1 MPSLMDEACQDQR
14 QVEEQ
19 KQLSQPACQ
28 RDEARHHVC
37 EAHDPQFAV
46 GDMPDLMRQNPGEFS
61 PSSWSSSR
69 WVTQMALSS
78 GLPRPKAFGSRLGT
92 R

>member
-1 MPSLMDEACQDQR
+1 MHPELRNAAAG
-14 QVEEQ
+14 Q
-19 KQLSQPACQ
+19 K
-28 RDEARHHVC
+28 D
-37 EAHDPQFAV
+37 HDPQVAV

-61 PSSWSSSR
+61 PSSWSSSP

>member
-1 MPSLMDEACQDQR
+1 MDEACQDQR

-37 EAHDPQFAV
+37 EAHDPQVAV
-46 GDMPDLMRQNPGEFS
+46 GDMPDLMRQHPGEFS
-61 PSSWSSSR
+61 AVEQAEQP
-69 WVTQMALSS
+69 VGDPDALSS
-78 GLPRPKAFGSRLGT
+78 GLPRAKAFGSRLGT